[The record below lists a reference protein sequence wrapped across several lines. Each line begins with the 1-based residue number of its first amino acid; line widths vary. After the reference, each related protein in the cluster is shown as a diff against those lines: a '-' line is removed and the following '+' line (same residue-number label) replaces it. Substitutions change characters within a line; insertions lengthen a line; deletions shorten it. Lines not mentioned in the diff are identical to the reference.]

1 MSDAFNNNTI
11 ELELQVRLM
20 NLVLGEASDFERDQL
35 QEMMEQRSEL
45 AVYYQQLQHVHGLL
59 CEVGAGDPSVEFDS
73 STAEDA
79 WQLPADRRERVLS
92 VLDQQSPNAP
102 GRVTLATQG
111 EPTRWRRRLLGAVAV
126 ASIAC
131 VLIGLLIPSVQSSR
145 EAARRMSASSLE
157 ERMLEREPL
166 DAFSGAYAS
175 GLHQRDTRRAP
186 RTASAPPGQFA
197 RPASPDVRYLAPGS
211 SRGGGSGLNDRSQ
224 LSTNGPSGPEVNFER
239 SLDPTRSLAE
249 VNEERY
255 RLAPASPVREMGVG
269 GQGGFGGGGGMPGGG
284 MRGSERVALSG
295 DASGLMGKPPGDL
308 LNNREPES
316 NSERSNYFSQ
326 NLAGVADI
334 VSAVPDIAE
343 MQAIAEMLA
352 YHKRIANDPKR
363 LLELPMSEVAGWESS
378 SSDRSRIT
386 QGLEPV
392 VAARTDSADS
402 APASEPSPSFM
413 VPDGGRALWGGI
425 TRGLNA
431 NPNDMSDESSTLMR
445 TVTPRIIIPEEEE
458 QNLIE
463 SNKWF
468 DNTHSGEGETPS
480 RTNPDGVRKK
490 EDMAR
495 SSERDE
501 FFEDRFDSKSTTQ
514 DSFYGDLLLGN
525 DRRGSE
531 DGEPG
536 IHNKSTR
543 GWEVVRESEFDFAL
557 VPNANS
563 AVDSEK
569 QKSLGTQGIAKWYED
584 AIRKQEAKS
593 PSTRL
598 ANPLNAAPS
607 RELVNAL
614 QGVQDKNLAGKP
626 VAPQQPKSLDEQS
639 ATTDPFSTFSL
650 HVSDV
655 SFKLAQAAL
664 GQGQWPDATQIRMED
679 FVNAFDY
686 RDPLPN
692 ENEKVACRMEQAIHP
707 FLMQR
712 NLLRVSMRTAATG
725 RSQNTPLRLTLL
737 LDNSGS
743 MERPD
748 RRQTVQRAFQTLT
761 QQLSAADQI
770 TLISFANRPRLL
782 ADKVAG
788 NQGESLLQLIENLP
802 SEGGTNMEE
811 ALVLAHEKAA
821 EQHLAG
827 AQNRI
832 VLLTDGAVNLGDANP
847 DSLARLITQM
857 RDSGIA
863 FDAAGISAQD
873 LNDHVLEAL
882 TRQGDGRYY
891 LLDSAAEAG
900 ERFAAQIAGA
910 LRPSAQNV
918 KVQIEFNPERV
929 GRYQLLGFEKHR
941 LNQQDFRN
949 DQVDAAE
956 MAAAEAGVAVY
967 QFEIKPNGRGDVGSV
982 SVRFRDVSTGH
993 MVERRWPIPYESN
1006 ASRLEHAAPSLQ
1018 LAAAAGLFA
1027 AKLAGGPLADSVDLA
1042 QLQNVLTKLPERV
1055 AGQPRVQQLRSMIDQ
1070 AKAIGP

>member
-1 MSDAFNNNTI
+1 M
-11 ELELQVRLM
+11 
-20 NLVLGEASDFERDQL
+20 
-35 QEMMEQRSEL
+35 
-45 AVYYQQLQHVHGLL
+45 
-59 CEVGAGDPSVEFDS
+59 
-73 STAEDA
+73 
-79 WQLPADRRERVLS
+79 
-92 VLDQQSPNAP
+92 
-102 GRVTLATQG
+102 
-111 EPTRWRRRLLGAVAV
+111 
-126 ASIAC
+126 
-131 VLIGLLIPSVQSSR
+131 
-145 EAARRMSASSLE
+145 
-157 ERMLEREPL
+157 
-166 DAFSGAYAS
+166 
-175 GLHQRDTRRAP
+175 
-186 RTASAPPGQFA
+186 
-197 RPASPDVRYLAPGS
+197 
-211 SRGGGSGLNDRSQ
+211 
-224 LSTNGPSGPEVNFER
+224 
-239 SLDPTRSLAE
+239 
-249 VNEERY
+249 
-255 RLAPASPVREMGVG
+255 
-269 GQGGFGGGGGMPGGG
+269 GGGGMGGLESTA
-284 MRGSERVALSG
+284 MSG
-295 DASGLMGKPPGDL
+295 DASGPIGKPPGVL
-308 LNNREPES
+308 LNSPELDS
-316 NSERSNYFSQ
+316 HSERDYYGSQ
-326 NLAGVADI
+326 NQAGGAAI
-334 VSAVPDIAE
+334 ASAVPTIPELQSYD
-343 MQAIAEMLA
+343 
-352 YHKRIANDPKR
+352 KRIRNDPNSG
-363 LLELPMSEVAGWESS
+363 LELPRSEVAGWESS

-392 VAARTDSADS
+392 VAAVTDS
-402 APASEPSPSFM
+402 APASEPSPSFT
-413 VPDGGRALWGGI
+413 VPDDGTILLGGI
-425 TRGLNA
+425 ARTRNYSQINRLFGNA
-431 NPNDMSDESSTLMR
+431 NGMSDESSTPMR

-458 QNLIE
+458 ESLIE
-463 SNKWF
+463 SKNWYR
-468 DNTHSGEGETPS
+468 NTRPGEGETPS
-480 RTNPDGVRKK
+480 RTNLDGVRNK

-525 DRRGSE
+525 DRNGSE
-531 DGEPG
+531 DGKPS
-536 IHNKSTR
+536 IHNKYTRDWDESTV
-543 GWEVVRESEFDFAL
+543 GQLDFAL
-557 VPNANS
+557 VPNENS
-563 AVDSEK
+563 VVDSER
-569 QKSLGTQGIAKWYED
+569 QKRLSRQSASKGNKDTVWRFEG
-584 AIRKQEAKS
+584 KS
-593 PSTRL
+593 PSFFSD
-598 ANPLNAAPS
+598 NPLTAAPS
-607 RELVNAL
+607 PELVPAHE
-614 QGVQDKNLAGKP
+614 GVQDKNMAGKP
-626 VAPQQPKSLDEQS
+626 IAPQQPQSLDEQS

-664 GQGQWPDATQIRMED
+664 SQGQWPDATQIRIED
-679 FVNAFDY
+679 FVNALDY

-692 ENEKVACRMEQAIHP
+692 GEEKVACRVEQAIHP

-748 RRQTVQRAFQTLT
+748 RRQAVLRAFQTLT
-761 QQLSAADQI
+761 QQLSATDQI
-770 TLISFANRPRLL
+770 TLISFANKPRLL

-802 SEGGTNMEE
+802 SEGGTNIEA

-821 EQHLAG
+821 EQQLVG

-873 LNDHVLEAL
+873 LNDDVLEAL

-929 GRYQLLGFEKHR
+929 GRYKLLGFDKHR
-941 LNQQDFRN
+941 LNQEDFRN

-956 MAAAEAGVAVY
+956 MAAAEAGVAMY

-982 SVRFRDVSTGH
+982 SVRFRDVSTGR

-1006 ASRLEHAAPSLQ
+1006 ASRLEQAAPSLQ
-1018 LAAAAGLFA
+1018 LAAAAALFA

-1042 QLQNVLTKLPERV
+1042 QLQSILTKLPERV
-1055 AGQPRVQQLRSMIDQ
+1055 AGQPRVQQLRSMFDQ